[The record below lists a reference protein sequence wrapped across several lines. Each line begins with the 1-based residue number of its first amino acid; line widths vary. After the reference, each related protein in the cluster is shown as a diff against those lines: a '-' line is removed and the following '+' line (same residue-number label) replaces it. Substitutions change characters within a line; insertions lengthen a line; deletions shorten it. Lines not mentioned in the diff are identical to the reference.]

1 MNEERMQILQLL
13 QDGKISV
20 DEATKL
26 LEATPSAPVDTEPP
40 VAKNGSGHN
49 WAGDEDQSDED
60 SRQSAK
66 GAQGLN
72 LQSLVGV
79 YFGGAQ
85 LAGARFQGADLTGA
99 YFGDADLR
107 NADLRDANL
116 TGTYLGNAKLRNA
129 NLRGANLTGAYLEH
143 ADLEEANL
151 EGVDLTGAYMP
162 GLKYRNGEVEF
173 AA

>member
-26 LEATPSAPVDTEPP
+26 LEATPSPP
-40 VAKNGSGHN
+40 IDANPLGAKNGSWHSQT
-49 WAGDEDQSDED
+49 GDEEQAEEGQQADRS
-60 SRQSAK
+60 
-66 GAQGLN
+66 AQGLN

-79 YFGGAQ
+79 YLGGAQ

-99 YFGDADLR
+99 YLGDADLR

-116 TGTYLGNAKLRNA
+116 TGTYLGNAKLRNV
-129 NLRGANLTGAYLEH
+129 NLRGANLTGAYLEN
-143 ADLEEANL
+143 ADLEDANL

>member
-26 LEATPSAPVDTEPP
+26 LEATPSSPVEAEPSRAQNGNSDNQTDDEEQ
-40 VAKNGSGHN
+40 AKDNG
-49 WAGDEDQSDED
+49 
-60 SRQSAK
+60 RQTPR

-79 YFGGAQ
+79 YLGGAQ

-99 YFGDADLR
+99 YLGDADLR
-107 NADLRDANL
+107 NADLREANL